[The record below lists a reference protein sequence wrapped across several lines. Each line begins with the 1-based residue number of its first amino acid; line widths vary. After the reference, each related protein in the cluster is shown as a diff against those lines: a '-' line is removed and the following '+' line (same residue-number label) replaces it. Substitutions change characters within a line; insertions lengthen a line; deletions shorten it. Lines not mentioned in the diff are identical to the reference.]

1 MSSDNQA
8 TVSAVQSPAAVEQ
21 STERS
26 ENPASQSQKVEK
38 QQIKALLSEAR
49 NTRQMLTEFKAA
61 IHNAGSFP
69 GHAMLPVAK
78 GLAFLDAILE
88 QNRTHV
94 KNLEE
99 RLEA

>member
-1 MSSDNQA
+1 MSNENMETIDVKAESQA
-8 TVSAVQSPAAVEQ
+8 PVELSSGP
-21 STERS
+21 STEQ
-26 ENPASQSQKVEK
+26 AKAEK
-38 QQIKALLSEAR
+38 QQVKALLSEAE

-61 IHNAGSFP
+61 VHNHGTFP

-88 QNRTHV
+88 QNKSHIR
-94 KNLEE
+94 NLKE